1 MSLANKAMLV
11 TLTVS
16 CWTARKQ
23 DKKVAEEVERSHQ
36 ATDAGRYNKLLID
49 KQHLDPLTSMA
60 SKIRNEHYRLTLPW
74 LDNGGRLLP
83 SKLFFEYQKAMNAL
97 KEKYA
102 SMVDAFIPLYDS
114 QLVANA
120 RNRLGTM
127 YDPTDYPSGE
137 KLRRKFDV
145 DVDIV
150 PIPQATDFRVEVGD
164 TERQRIQQEIAERME
179 KRQREA
185 MLDAWARVRRV
196 VETIH
201 ARTSAAKPVIH
212 ESLMENA
219 EELVRLLP
227 GLNINDDPALTQVAQ
242 DIANNLLVETW
253 KLRKSAT
260 ARKALAKAS
269 QEILDRIPQAN

>member
-227 GLNINDDPALTQVAQ
+227 GLNINDDPALTQIAQ

-260 ARKALAKAS
+260 ARKALAKTS